1 MLIGLMAKNGV
12 LIVEFA
18 DQLRHQGRSV
28 REAVEEAAA
37 IRLRP
42 IVMTLVSTVI
52 GATPL
57 ILASGA
63 GAEARQSIGWVIFG
77 GLGIASLF
85 TLFLTPVLYLVIAR
99 LGQPRSV
106 DLAKLREEIDSL
118 DEDMTVAP
126 A

>member
-42 IVMTLVSTVI
+42 ITMTLISTVV

-63 GAEARQSIGWVIFG
+63 GAEARQSIGWVIFAG
-77 GLGIASLF
+77 WAS
-85 TLFLTPVLYLVIAR
+85 
-99 LGQPRSV
+99 
-106 DLAKLREEIDSL
+106 
-118 DEDMTVAP
+118 P
-126 A
+126 ACSRCS